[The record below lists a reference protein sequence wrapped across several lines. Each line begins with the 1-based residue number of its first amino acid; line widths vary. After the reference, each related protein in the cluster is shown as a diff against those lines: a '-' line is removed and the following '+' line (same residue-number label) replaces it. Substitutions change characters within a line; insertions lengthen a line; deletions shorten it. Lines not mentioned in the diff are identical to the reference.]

1 MNNYGWLTAHS
12 NDRIDAVYQREML
25 EHWGPSLPKRL
36 ALHERDPDEGE
47 RGNSPLSSKF
57 RSKSK
62 SAESRS
68 ASQLYESSGCSANSS
83 KINALLP
90 SSERE
95 RGGDGAGEVQVAGT
109 TRVASSKNARLPS
122 RARSRTNGYIIH
134 HVRGLSSSCFHA
146 FGQRNIT
153 ARSVNQGEITIGILY
168 RTRERRVVNYSLL
181 AWFWE
186 WPGAHRRASIANRD
200 VRAIK
205 YWNNNLRASAAR
217 AGERGRAKFRIG
229 RNSASRPRIFSLVA
243 RVIIIESYPTR
254 WITRAN
260 DRRSSRHWIA
270 RLGCAIFY
278 RRTRPGSLRMLE
290 KLALNVE
297 LRFKAL

>member
-1 MNNYGWLTAHS
+1 
-12 NDRIDAVYQREML
+12 ML
-25 EHWGPSLPKRL
+25 FCLW
-36 ALHERDPDEGE
+36 E
-47 RGNSPLSSKF
+47 RGWKGGGGTEQVRYKL
-57 RSKSK
+57 RVQL
-62 SAESRS
+62 ASRVRKM
-68 ASQLYESSGCSANSS
+68 QDY
-83 KINALLP
+83 
-90 SSERE
+90 R
-95 RGGDGAGEVQVAGT
+95 
-109 TRVASSKNARLPS
+109 
-122 RARSRTNGYIIH
+122 
-134 HVRGLSSSCFHA
+134 HVRDLTRTATLSIMFGALSSSCFHA

-153 ARSVNQGEITIGILY
+153 AQSVNQGEITIGILY
-168 RTRERRVVNYSLL
+168 RTRERRIVNYSLL

-243 RVIIIESYPTR
+243 RVIIIESHPTR

-260 DRRSSRHWIA
+260 DRRSFRHWIA